1 MLGRAVVE
9 LVGECPHE
17 AGRGAHVVVRMP
29 RERVV
34 QPPAAGVGGLGEQLA
49 TGRGEPDQ
57 AGAAVGRIGPADH
70 EPARLQLTD
79 LPADDGLADAAP
91 GRQLTEPQ
99 LTLAEQESQLEGGEG
114 AGHGVADRVPVG
126 TDECDDGVAE
136 RVRGVLRGSA
146 LLN

>member
-49 TGRGEPDQ
+49 TGRGEPDE